1 MSCSHKLATL
11 KSFKADISSVSP
23 FSEEMEELWVV
34 CVCWYAENGATPLV
48 GTWWQEKNDKSV
60 KWKALFSAD
69 MKDKFCSRV
78 LQLS

>member
-34 CVCWYAENGATPLV
+34 CVDMQKMELHHWWEHGDKKKMINQLNGKHSLV
-48 GTWWQEKNDKSV
+48 
-60 KWKALFSAD
+60 LI
-69 MKDKFCSRV
+69 
-78 LQLS
+78 